1 MSKKDARHR
10 TIESIVRNESV
21 RTQREIV
28 ERLAERGFV
37 CTQATA
43 SRDIAELGLYKS
55 PEGYYVVR
63 AEHNLSR
70 LVYELVSDVE
80 RVSNFCVIRTKF
92 GSAIEVADAIDRA
105 RLDDVVGTIA
115 GKDTVLAICA
125 SDESAA
131 RIESHLQSLTH
142 GREGER

>member
-10 TIESIVRNESV
+10 AIESIVRNESV

-28 ERLAERGFV
+28 ERLAERGFI

-43 SRDIAELGLYKS
+43 SRDIAELGLCKS

-63 AEHNLSR
+63 VEHNLSR
-70 LVYELVSDVE
+70 LVYELVSDIE

-105 RLDDVVGTIA
+105 HLDDVVGTIA
-115 GKDTVLAICA
+115 GTDTVLAICA
-125 SDESAA
+125 SDESAT
-131 RIESHLQSLTH
+131 RIEDLLDSITQK
-142 GREGER
+142 GDVR